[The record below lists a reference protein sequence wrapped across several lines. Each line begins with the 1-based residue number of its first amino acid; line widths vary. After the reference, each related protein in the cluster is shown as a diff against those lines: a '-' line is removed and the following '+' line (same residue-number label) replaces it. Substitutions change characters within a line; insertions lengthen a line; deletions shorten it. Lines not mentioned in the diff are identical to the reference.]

1 MLIEGDTKSN
11 LIKKVQKDIFN
22 ISADVLDD
30 SKMIESMTRLI
41 NRCSSQKYNGCRID
55 GIMPFSNEEETEFFK
70 LYYTVRYLMISH
82 AEKEHFL
89 SLHENFSHVRTIL
102 IYQHMPLVESWV
114 GMHRGARSRHLMC
127 DMDRK
132 SEGNRILIDCVDRFD
147 PSKNVKFS
155 GYIYQSMNNMLFKDA
170 RDNKKHKIVIE
181 DPDGDVSASSSH
193 AIFSPC
199 TDDHMMIEARIIWD
213 DLKKGSGAAKF
224 LTDMERS
231 IIATDLDESNADK
244 DQDCKAKSLNM
255 NMETYRKRK
264 KNALQKIKDAI
275 IARICGDS

>member
-11 LIKKVQKDIFN
+11 LIKKVQKDIFS
-22 ISADVLDD
+22 ISADALDE
-30 SKMIESMTRLI
+30 SGMISSLTRLVK
-41 NRCSSQKYNGCRID
+41 RCSSQKYNGCRID
-55 GIMPFSNEEETEFFK
+55 GIMPFSGEEETEFFK
-70 LYYTVRYLMISH
+70 LYYTIRCMMVSS
-82 AEKEHFL
+82 AEQESFQG
-89 SLHENFSHVRTIL
+89 LHENFSQVRTIL

-155 GYIYQSMNNMLFKDA
+155 GYIFQSMNNMLFKDS
-170 RDNKKHKIVIE
+170 RDNKKHKILVE
-181 DPDGDVSASSSH
+181 DPDGEVSLSSSH
-193 AIFSPC
+193 AIFVPGSE
-199 TDDHMMIEARIIWD
+199 DHVKIEAKMIWD
-213 DLKKGSGAAKF
+213 DLGNGSGPAKF
-224 LTDMERS
+224 LTDLERS
-231 IIATDLDESNADK
+231 IIATDLDEVNSEK

-264 KNALQKIKDAI
+264 KNALQKIKEAI
-275 IARICGDS
+275 ISRICGD

>member
-11 LIKKVQKDIFN
+11 LIKKVQKDIFS
-22 ISADVLDD
+22 ISADALDE
-30 SKMIESMTRLI
+30 SGMISSLTRLV

-55 GIMPFSNEEETEFFK
+55 GVMPFSGEEETEFFK
-70 LYYTVRYLMISH
+70 LYYTIRHMMVSRSDQ
-82 AEKEHFL
+82 ESFQG
-89 SLHENFSHVRTIL
+89 LHENFSQVRTIL

-114 GMHRGARSRHLMC
+114 GMHRGSRSRHLMC

-155 GYIYQSMNNMLFKDA
+155 GYIFQSMNNMLFKDS
-170 RDNKKHKIVIE
+170 RDNKKHRILVE
-181 DPDGDVSASSSH
+181 DPDGEVSSSSSH
-193 AIFSPC
+193 AIFVPGSE
-199 TDDHMMIEARIIWD
+199 DHVKIEAKMIWE
-213 DLKKGSGAAKF
+213 DLKQGCGPAKF
-224 LTDMERS
+224 LTDLERS
-231 IIATDLDESNADK
+231 IIATDLDEDNSDK

-264 KNALQKIKDAI
+264 KNALQKIKEAI
-275 IARICGDS
+275 ISRICGD